1 VLRKISHFPLFIPG
15 REKPIIGGMI
25 SSVAS
30 SSHYGQLELF
40 EAPRQGMQR
49 AFAQAAESAERI
61 AEGEVTAD
69 NMIGLLEAEALAKA
83 NAAVLRTADD
93 MIGWLF
99 DEKA

>member
-1 VLRKISHFPLFIPG
+1 
-15 REKPIIGGMI
+15 MI

-30 SSHYGQLELF
+30 SSQYHGQLELF

-49 AFAQAAESAERI
+49 AFSQAADSAERI
-61 AEGEVTAD
+61 ADGEITPD
-69 NMIGLLEAEALAKA
+69 NMVGLLESEALARA

>member
-1 VLRKISHFPLFIPG
+1 
-15 REKPIIGGMI
+15 MI

-30 SSHYGQLELF
+30 SSPYYGQLELF
-40 EAPRQGMQR
+40 EAPKQGMQR
-49 AFAQAAESAERI
+49 AFAKAADSAGRI
-61 AEGEVTAD
+61 ANGEVTPD
-69 NMIGLLEAEALAKA
+69 NMVGLLEAEELAKA

>member
-1 VLRKISHFPLFIPG
+1 MR
-15 REKPIIGGMI
+15 GMI

-30 SSHYGQLELF
+30 SPAYGQLELF

-49 AFAQAAESAERI
+49 AFAQAGEAAQRI
-61 AEGEVTAD
+61 SEGDVSPD
-69 NMIGLLEAEALAKA
+69 NMVDLLEAESLAKA

>member
-1 VLRKISHFPLFIPG
+1 
-15 REKPIIGGMI
+15 MI

-30 SSHYGQLELF
+30 ASHYGQLELF

-49 AFAQAAESAERI
+49 AFAQAGEAAARI
-61 AEGEVTAD
+61 SEGEVTPD
-69 NMIGLLEAEALAKA
+69 NMVSLLESEALVKA

>member
-1 VLRKISHFPLFIPG
+1 
-15 REKPIIGGMI
+15 MI

-30 SSHYGQLELF
+30 SPYAYGQLELF
-40 EAPRQGMQR
+40 EAPKQGMQR
-49 AFAQAAESAERI
+49 AFAQAGEAAARI
-61 AEGEVTAD
+61 ADGEVTPD
-69 NMIGLLEAEALAKA
+69 NMVALLESEALVKA

>member
-1 VLRKISHFPLFIPG
+1 
-15 REKPIIGGMI
+15 MI

-30 SSHYGQLELF
+30 SSSYYGQLELF
-40 EAPRQGMQR
+40 EAPKQGMQR
-49 AFAQAAESAERI
+49 AFAQAGEAAARI
-61 AEGEVTAD
+61 ADGEVTPD
-69 NMIGLLEAEALAKA
+69 NMVGLLEAETLVAA

>member
-1 VLRKISHFPLFIPG
+1 
-15 REKPIIGGMI
+15 MI

-30 SSHYGQLELF
+30 SPAYSQLELF

-49 AFAQAAESAERI
+49 AFAQAGEAAQRI
-61 AEGEVTAD
+61 SEGDVSPD
-69 NMIGLLEAEALAKA
+69 NMVDLLEAEALAKA
-83 NAAVLRTADD
+83 NAAVIRSADD

>member
-1 VLRKISHFPLFIPG
+1 
-15 REKPIIGGMI
+15 MI

-30 SSHYGQLELF
+30 ASFGQLELF
-40 EAPRQGMQR
+40 EVPRQGLQR
-49 AFAQAAESAERI
+49 AFNQAGEAAARI
-61 AEGEVTAD
+61 AEGEVTPD
-69 NMIGLLEAEALAKA
+69 NMVDLLEAEALVKA